1 MGTGLQRDNMHKTNN
16 NLGGRLSRLH
26 HGGVM
31 LLAEALVE
39 LTAASAKVRFAPF
52 RRITSAI
59 TQQVV
64 SAKPRVVDVDR
75 LRWAVQ
81 AAARRLPLRTKCIEM
96 ALCLQAM
103 LRRRGVAS
111 VLHYGV
117 RRDEQGTLGAH
128 VWLTIDG
135 EYVIG
140 GECAPEFA
148 CLATFA
154 PPMAR

>member
-1 MGTGLQRDNMHKTNN
+1 MHRTSN
-16 NLGGRLSRLH
+16 NLRGRFSRLRR
-26 HGGVM
+26 GGVT

-39 LTAASAKVRFAPF
+39 LTAASAKVRFSPF
-52 RRITSAI
+52 RRITSEITRQAI
-59 TQQVV
+59 
-64 SAKPRVVDVDR
+64 SAKPRAVDVDR

-117 RRDEQGTLGAH
+117 RRDDKGTLGAH

-135 EYVIG
+135 AYVIG

-154 PPMAR
+154 PPMAH

>member
-1 MGTGLQRDNMHKTNN
+1 M
-16 NLGGRLSRLH
+16 SRLRR
-26 HGGVM
+26 GGVM

-59 TQQVV
+59 TRQAI
-64 SAKPRVVDVDR
+64 SAKPQAVDVDR

-96 ALCLQAM
+96 ALCFQAM
-103 LRRRGVAS
+103 LRRRGIAS

-117 RRDEQGTLGAH
+117 RRDEKGALGAH

-154 PPMAR
+154 TPVAHGSR

>member
-1 MGTGLQRDNMHKTNN
+1 MYKTDSYSR
-16 NLGGRLSRLH
+16 GRFARLRR
-26 HGGVM
+26 GDLV
-31 LLAEALVE
+31 LLAEALLG
-39 LTAASAKVRFAPF
+39 LTAAPVKVRFVPF

-59 TQQVV
+59 TRNAV
-64 SAKPRVVDVDR
+64 SAKPRATDVGH
-75 LRWAVQ
+75 LRWAIQ
-81 AAARRLPLRTKCIEM
+81 AAARRLPLRTKCIET

-111 VLHYGV
+111 IMHYGV

-135 EYVIG
+135 EFVIG

-148 CLATFA
+148 CVATFA
-154 PPMAR
+154 TPVRH